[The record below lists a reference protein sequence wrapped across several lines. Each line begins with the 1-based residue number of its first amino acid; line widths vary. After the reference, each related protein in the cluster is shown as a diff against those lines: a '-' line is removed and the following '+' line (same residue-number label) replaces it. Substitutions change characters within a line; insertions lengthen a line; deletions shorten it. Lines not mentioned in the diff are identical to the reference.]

1 MSYRTK
7 PHNTLVKGEWLAQCD
22 VCDFRFHASDLKKR
36 WDDLM
41 VCKDDWEIRHPQ
53 DFVRGVPDN
62 QNVPWSRPD
71 NAPLGSSCGPSNVA
85 GQAVAGCAITGHFLT
100 YSNPL

>member
-1 MSYRTK
+1 MTYRTK
-7 PHNTLVKGEWLAQCD
+7 NQNSLDIGGWSAICD
-22 VCDFRFHASDLKKR
+22 VCGFKYKNSDLRKR
-36 WDDLM
+36 WDNLM

-62 QNVPWSRPD
+62 QNVPYSRTD
-71 NAPLGSSCGPSNVA
+71 TTPLGSSCGPSNVA